1 MTTPHRTVASVGLA
15 LLLAISTGVGAGVAA
30 AAGTTALTVSIAD
43 GGGGATVA
51 PGETT
56 TVEVVVDDASGG
68 VGAAELRVVT
78 DPTVARV
85 VDATVL
91 GSGGTDVERAEN
103 GSSVDVEYAFR
114 DTADTGTVAILTVTI
129 EGVAPGETAVRLAPS
144 AGNDELLVF
153 DEAGT
158 GYTVTGSEA
167 ATVTVAGDGPPP
179 IGGTG
184 DPPTDPD
191 DDGLYEDV
199 NGDGDVTIIDVAAFL
214 DVYDTPTVESNL
226 AAFDFDGNGRASIID
241 VATLLEQL

>member
-15 LLLAISTGVGAGVAA
+15 LVLAISAGVGAGVAA
-30 AAGTTALTVSIAD
+30 AAGTTTLTVSIAD

-56 TVEVVVDDASGG
+56 TVEVVVDDATGG

-91 GSGGTDVERAEN
+91 GSGSTEVELAEN
-103 GSSVDVEYAFR
+103 GSFVDVEYAFR
-114 DTADTGTVAILTVTI
+114 DTADTGTVAILSVTI
-129 EGVAPGETAVRLAPS
+129 AGVAPGETAVRLAPS
-144 AGNDELLVF
+144 ADNDGLLVF

-158 GYTVTGSEA
+158 GYTVTGSDA
-167 ATVTVAGDGPPP
+167 ASVTVAADGPPP
-179 IGGTG
+179 IARTG

-191 DDGLYEDV
+191 GDGLYEDID
-199 NGDGDVTIIDVAAFL
+199 GDGAVTVVDVAAFL
-214 DVYDTPTVESNL
+214 DVFDTPVVESNL
-226 AAFDFDGNGRASIID
+226 AAFDFDGNGRVSLVD
-241 VATLLEQL
+241 VATLLRQL